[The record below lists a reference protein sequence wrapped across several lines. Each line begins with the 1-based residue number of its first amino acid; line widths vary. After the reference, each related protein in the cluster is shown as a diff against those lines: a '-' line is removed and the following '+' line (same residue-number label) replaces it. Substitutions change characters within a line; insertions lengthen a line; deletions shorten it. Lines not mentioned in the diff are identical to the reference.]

1 MPDTYSIRRSRF
13 PAPAPAEIV
22 AGPVL
27 IDASGSM
34 VMTDRFQAGQEGAGA
49 LVPGRF
55 AFKRDGLVFL
65 PEKLTDLEEAAELT
79 DSRAMDAWQP
89 PVLVELAAIA
99 LRVHAKATNPYTTDD
114 YLADPRAFLVPFLD
128 VVEVST
134 VRIANVTYDTVVT
147 CEDVDGGRRAFRFQS
162 TGATG
167 SRRKGELLAW
177 AVISQRINRDIQ
189 AAEDAVAQEGLAPYL
204 AEARE
209 LAGGGRAEGGGDEEL
224 VLAQA
229 RQLRRSALRER
240 GTTVVAE
247 ARAGMTR
254 LLADLL
260 PEYRRIEG
268 IEGMLAPEHL
278 LLLP

>member
-1 MPDTYSIRRSRF
+1 MPDTYSIRRSPF
-13 PAPAPAEIV
+13 PAPPAEQIF
-22 AGPVL
+22 AGPLLV
-27 IDASGSM
+27 DATGAL
-34 VMTDRFQAGQEGAGA
+34 VMTDQFLAGHDGSAG

-79 DSRAMDAWQP
+79 DSPAVDALGLP
-89 PVLVELAAIA
+89 AVVELAAIA
-99 LRVHAKATNPYTTDD
+99 LRVHASATNPYTTDD
-114 YLADPRAFLVPFLD
+114 YLADPRAFILPFLD

-134 VRIANVTYDTVVT
+134 VKVANITYDTVVT
-147 CEDVDGGRRAFRFQS
+147 GEDVDGGRRTFRFQS
-162 TGATG
+162 AGPTG
-167 SRRKGELLAW
+167 SRKKGDLLAW
-177 AVISQRINRDIQ
+177 AIVAQRVSRDFE
-189 AAEDAVAQEGLAPYL
+189 AADQAVAQRALAPYL

-209 LAGGGRAEGGGDEEL
+209 RAGGGPGEGVDGEEL

-229 RQLRRSALRER
+229 RQLRRLALRER

-247 ARAGMTR
+247 ARAGMKE

-260 PEYRRIEG
+260 PEYRRIPD

-278 LLLP
+278 ALLP